1 MTPCPA
7 TVAAIVEWLQDE
19 ASKREG
25 KAVRLFRPDQYID
38 AAVLRRIANRLADGA
53 PFMEMK

>member
-19 ASKREG
+19 ASKHEG
-25 KAVRLFRPDQYID
+25 KAVRRTKVLHYL
-38 AAVLRRIANRLADGA
+38 AAAIMRRIANRLADGA
-53 PFMEMK
+53 PFMEKK